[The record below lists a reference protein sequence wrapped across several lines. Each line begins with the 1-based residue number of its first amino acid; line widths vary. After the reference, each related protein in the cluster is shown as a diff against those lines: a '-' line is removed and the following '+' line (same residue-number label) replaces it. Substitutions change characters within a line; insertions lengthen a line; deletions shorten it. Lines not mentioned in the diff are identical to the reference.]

1 MEPGEGAATTVLRRD
16 NRGFAAGGTGA
27 APPPPAPTAAD
38 MNATTGQSA
47 VVLSKQARARQEV
60 LRIED
65 RAASSVIR
73 SVGGKTFYLR
83 NDVWTD
89 SEFKVGTTLP
99 ETVVKF
105 GSEQYFALLK
115 QKPQLANF
123 FALGEQV
130 VVVFEGRVYKVI
142 Q

>member
-1 MEPGEGAATTVLRRD
+1 
-16 NRGFAAGGTGA
+16 
-27 APPPPAPTAAD
+27 

-65 RAASSVIR
+65 RAASSLIR

-83 NDVWTD
+83 NDAWTD
-89 SEFKVGTTLP
+89 SEFKTGTALP

-123 FALGEQV
+123 FSLGEQV